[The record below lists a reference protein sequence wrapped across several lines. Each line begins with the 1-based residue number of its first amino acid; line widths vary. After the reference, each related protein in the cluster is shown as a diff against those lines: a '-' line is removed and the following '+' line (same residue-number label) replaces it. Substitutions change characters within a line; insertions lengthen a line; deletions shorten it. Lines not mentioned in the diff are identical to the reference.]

1 MSQIVENAVDNSG
14 HRSRKTW
21 ANLPHKSRKGSPLS
35 GFRHSVKGF
44 SLRTVHSSLRY
55 ILPLGQDDFCYFD
68 IMFHISTASP
78 SREEILK
85 LVEMYGYVPVEPP
98 AGIDLFAEIER
109 LRKEKNA
116 ILLAHYYQDADIQD
130 IADFVGDSLGL
141 SQKAAETDADI
152 IVFAGVHFM
161 AETAKILNPTK
172 KVLIPD
178 LNAGCSLSDSCPP
191 ESFAAFKAKYPDHKV
206 VSYINTS
213 AAIKAMSD
221 IIVTSSNAVPIVKAL
236 PPDWKIIFA
245 PDKNLGAYVMKKTG
259 RDMVLWDGVC
269 MVHTI
274 FSHQK
279 VRALRAQY
287 PDAELIA
294 HPECEPAILE
304 QADFIGST
312 TGLLNYVIK
321 SEKKRFIV
329 ATETGILHQM
339 RKAAP
344 DKELIQAPAEY
355 SCSCNTCPHM
365 KLNTLEKIYNALLYE
380 APEVTLAP
388 ELIEAARR
396 PIERMLEMSRE
407 LGLLSKG

>member
-1 MSQIVENAVDNSG
+1 
-14 HRSRKTW
+14 
-21 ANLPHKSRKGSPLS
+21 
-35 GFRHSVKGF
+35 
-44 SLRTVHSSLRY
+44 
-55 ILPLGQDDFCYFD
+55 
-68 IMFHISTASP
+68 MFHISTASP
-78 SREEILK
+78 SREEIVK
-85 LVEMYGYVPVEPP
+85 LVEMYGHVPTEPP
-98 AGIDLFAEIER
+98 VGTDLFAEIER
-109 LRKEKNA
+109 LKREKNA

-141 SQKAAETDADI
+141 SQKAAETNADI

-161 AETAKILNPTK
+161 AETAKILNPAK

-191 ESFAAFKAKYPDHKV
+191 EAFAAFKAKYPDHKV

-221 IIVTSSNAVPIVKAL
+221 VIVTSSNAVPIVKAL
-236 PPDWKIIFA
+236 PADWKLIFA

-259 RDMVLWDGVC
+259 REMVLWEGVC

-312 TGLLNYVIK
+312 TGLLNYVIR
-321 SEKKRFIV
+321 SEKRRFIV
-329 ATETGILHQM
+329 ATESGILHQM

-380 APEVTLAP
+380 VPEVTLSF
-388 ELIEAARR
+388 EMMEAARR
-396 PIERMLEMSRE
+396 PIELMLKMSRE